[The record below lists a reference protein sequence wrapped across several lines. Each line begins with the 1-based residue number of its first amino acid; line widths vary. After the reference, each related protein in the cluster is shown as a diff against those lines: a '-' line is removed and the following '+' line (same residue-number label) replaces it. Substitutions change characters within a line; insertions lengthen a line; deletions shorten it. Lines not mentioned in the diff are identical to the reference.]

1 VKPFAVASI
10 ISIAS
15 LLPSGVAHAGDEAQQ
30 KRFVMEFRQND
41 GQVSGVELLVAGT
54 ADEARSPMELLEK
67 QVGLKWSG
75 FPGATVY
82 RFNQRSQSWES
93 VMFRDVRSTET
104 RIGEISGLKISELKN
119 GDVLILHP
127 LSP

>member
-1 VKPFAVASI
+1 VKPLAVTSV

-15 LLPSGVAHAGDEAQQ
+15 LLTGGVAHAGDE

-41 GQVSGVELLVAGT
+41 GRVSGVELLVAGP
-54 ADEARSPMELLEK
+54 ADQACSPRELLEK
-67 QVGLKWSG
+67 QLGLKWSG

-93 VMFRDVRSTET
+93 VMFRDVCSTET
-104 RIGEISGLKISELKN
+104 RIGEISGLKISELKD
-119 GDVLILHP
+119 GDVLILYP